1 MATFE
6 NVTIIPVN
14 SKQRSREMGWNAYD
28 GKRVIL
34 DAPFV
39 GATANTFDVCKWIHV
54 GVAGNVVFEQI
65 DGNIGV
71 ILDAEVGWH
80 QISARRIL
88 TSGTPNDNVPGAVT
102 TTATSITY
110 HGGT

>member
-14 SKQRSREMGWNAYD
+14 SKQRSREMGWNVYD
-28 GKRVIL
+28 GKRATNDVY
-34 DAPFV
+34 FV
-39 GATANTFDVCKWIHV
+39 GALPNTFLVCKWIHV
-54 GVAGNVVFEQI
+54 GEAGNIAFEQI
-65 DGNIGV
+65 DGNVGV
-71 ILDAEVGWH
+71 ILNANIGWH
-80 QISARRIL
+80 PITARRIL
-88 TSGTPNDNVPGAVT
+88 SSGTPNDGGGAVT